1 MRLTANSSMT
11 IGDVR
16 MAISGRKEKI
26 LKAVVERYI
35 VSCEPI
41 SSSEIRDENLPEL
54 SSATIRNE
62 LAALE
67 EMGYLAQPHTSAGR
81 VPTAE
86 AYRLYVDKLM
96 PRKKLSS
103 KELKLVKQYFSGKIT
118 EIDDILK
125 KSAKLISEITD
136 LTGVAVSHGIKD
148 AVIENI
154 KIVKLADKLALVIIV
169 TDQGVLKDG
178 FVELEQGLSD
188 DYFTKAS
195 AFISGCFRGYTLK
208 EIDKPDKLIRNITK
222 EYERLFNVI
231 YKLIRDY
238 ASGDMNCDVVLEGS
252 TKLLNQP
259 EYSSVDKAK
268 TMLELLETKN
278 QLVPLI
284 DSGSGVS
291 LNIKIGKDENGA
303 DVPDCA
309 VVSASYSVGGVN
321 IGNVGVIGP
330 MRMNYAKVVSVLD
343 YIGKAIEELPSG
355 KDGIIK
361 NDNNNDVAN
370 SDDEVLE
377 NEQKQE

>member
-1 MRLTANSSMT
+1 
-11 IGDVR
+11 
-16 MAISGRKEKI
+16 MAISDRKEKI

-103 KELKLVKQYFSGKIT
+103 KELKLVKKYFSGKIT
-118 EIDDILK
+118 EMDDILK

-154 KIVKLADKLALVIIV
+154 KIVKLAEKMALVVIV

-178 FVELEQGLSD
+178 FVELEDSLPE
-188 DYFTKAS
+188 DYFAKAS
-195 AFISGCFRGYTLK
+195 GFISSCFRGYSLK
-208 EIDKPDKLIRNITK
+208 EFDKPNKIIKNITR
-222 EYERLFNVI
+222 EYERLFEVI

-238 ASGDMNCDVVLEGS
+238 AAGNMDCDVVLEGS
-252 TKLLNQP
+252 TKLLDQP
-259 EYSSVDKAK
+259 EYATVDKAK
-268 TMLELLETKN
+268 TMLELLETKD

-291 LNIKIGKDENGA
+291 LNIRIGKDENGA
-303 DVPDCA
+303 DMPDCA

-343 YIGKAIEELPSG
+343 YIGKAIEELPSS
-355 KDGIIK
+355 KDGQSKTENK
-361 NDNNNDVAN
+361 NVAT
-370 SDDEVLE
+370 SDKEVISDEQ
-377 NEQKQE
+377 EQK